1 MTTSQP
7 TLTPRK
13 KLAQPRFKDEVAV
26 NRSLKKQ
33 YLNNDLDY
41 DYESDSESDEE
52 FCLLIETQDES
63 NQLNS
68 R

>member
-26 NRSLKKQ
+26 NYSLKKQ
-33 YLNNDLDY
+33 TLSNDSDD
-41 DYESDSESDEE
+41 DYESDSESNEE
-52 FCLLIETQDES
+52 FWPLVETQDES
-63 NQLNS
+63 N
-68 R
+68 